1 MGKQNL
7 KDYIY
12 HNDISL
18 IMGKKAYSQAFS
30 DNAHN
35 IKCKKRFVCRSFRC
49 PDEEK
54 LSKFSDH
61 STFPCFIEKFDQN
74 QPKGKSFDF
83 YKNEWEEAN
92 KITWGKVLYFEDRW
106 LSILFYIF
114 ISLVFT
120 EILIFLQSSLK

>member
-1 MGKQNL
+1 
-7 KDYIY
+7 
-12 HNDISL
+12 
-18 IMGKKAYSQAFS
+18 MGKKAYSQAFS

-61 STFPCFIEKFDQN
+61 SSFPCFTEKFDQN
-74 QPKGKSFDF
+74 QPKGKSFYL
-83 YKNEWEEAN
+83 YKKEWGEAK

-106 LSILFYIF
+106 LSILFYVF

-120 EILIFLQSSLK
+120 EILIFLQSIFK